1 MRVQKKTAAE
11 WKRLTELYESRGSG
25 ISREEFC
32 RTHHIARSTLDFW
45 RRRSG
50 NQAVVKLVSVK
61 VAAPAKAAQAAQPT
75 SVART
80 GFVLSL
86 PNGRRIES
94 TWQFGDAE
102 LARLIRIA
110 ESA

>member
-1 MRVQKKTAAE
+1 MHVQKKTAAE
-11 WKRLTELYESRGSG
+11 WKRLTELYETRGSG

-32 RTHHIARSTLDFW
+32 RTHRIARSTLDFW

-50 NQAVVKLVSVK
+50 NKAGVKLVSVK
-61 VAAPAKAAQAAQPT
+61 VAPEAQPACAT
-75 SVART
+75 WT

-86 PNGRRIES
+86 PNGRRIET
-94 TWQFGDAE
+94 TWQFGDAD
-102 LARLIRIA
+102 LTRLIRIA